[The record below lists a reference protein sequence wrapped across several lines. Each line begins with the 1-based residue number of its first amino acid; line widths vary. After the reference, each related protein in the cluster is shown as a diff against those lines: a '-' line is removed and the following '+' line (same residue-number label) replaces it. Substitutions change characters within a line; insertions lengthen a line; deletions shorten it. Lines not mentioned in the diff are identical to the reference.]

1 LRRFRVANL
10 TEHRRCLCLCLCR
23 SVYSGAAPVG
33 KQRTLANICCYPR
46 QMAFQAKPMSTKA
59 LGLPPKYD
67 YQRIEND
74 IDTVPP
80 PWLMSISL
88 EGL

>member
-1 LRRFRVANL
+1 
-10 TEHRRCLCLCLCR
+10 
-23 SVYSGAAPVG
+23 
-33 KQRTLANICCYPR
+33 
-46 QMAFQAKPMSTKA
+46 MSTKA